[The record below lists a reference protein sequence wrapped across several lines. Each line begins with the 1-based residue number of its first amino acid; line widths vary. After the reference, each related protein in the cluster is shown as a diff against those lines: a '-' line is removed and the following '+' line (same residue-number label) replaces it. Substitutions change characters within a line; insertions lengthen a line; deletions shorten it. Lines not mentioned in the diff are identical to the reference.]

1 MIHDLVRLISWV
13 TTASEKAMGLITLGV
28 GLIAIYLY
36 LKQKKDNK
44 RDAGL
49 LILQEVRYAEQ
60 SVRNYRTNK
69 TYSFTEKIL
78 PTSSWHKNI
87 HLFVKDLKETEID
100 LISKFYS
107 NAAYLDEVISML
119 AEFSTKTL
127 LKPDT
132 PLDIKDE
139 KGQITR
145 IATSDMTGELKAL
158 VNTISDNVEFIYN
171 TPAMTKLRA
180 LSEKKWYMPF

>member
-1 MIHDLVRLISWV
+1 MFRDLIHWGSQLMAL
-13 TTASEKAMGLITLGV
+13 SEKAMGLITLGV
-28 GLIAIYLY
+28 GFIAIYLY

-107 NAAYLDEVISML
+107 NAAYLDEVISIL
-119 AEFSTKTL
+119 AEFSTRAL
-127 LKPDT
+127 LKPET
-132 PLDIKDE
+132 PVEIKDE
-139 KGQITR
+139 HGKFTR

-158 VNTISDNVEFIYN
+158 VDTISGNVEFIYN